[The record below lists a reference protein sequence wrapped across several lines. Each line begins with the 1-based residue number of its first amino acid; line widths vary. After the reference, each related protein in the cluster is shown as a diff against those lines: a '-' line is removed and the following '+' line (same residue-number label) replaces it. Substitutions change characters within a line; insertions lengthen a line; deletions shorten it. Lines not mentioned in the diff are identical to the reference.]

1 MRSERTAASRNE
13 AARAAPAAHALAVAT
28 PGSVEAWAVDY
39 VQSVSLAHKLA
50 PPPPPEAFEPAPVMR
65 HVPVPGRPPEL
76 RPARRG
82 LEVPDD
88 LSAPGARAKLL
99 HTFFH
104 HELQAAEL
112 MCWALLRFADAE
124 PTFRSGLVRICL
136 DEIRHMNLYRQQIE
150 RLGYRIGGFA
160 VRDWFWERV
169 PSCATPLAF
178 VSLMGMG
185 LEGANLEHAP
195 HFEQRLLA
203 AGDREAASVQQ
214 QVAREEV
221 AHVRFAVFWF
231 ERWTAG
237 QSFDVW
243 REALPPPLSP
253 LLMRG
258 KRFDRKARLRAGMRE
273 EFVTALERWR
283 A

>member
-1 MRSERTAASRNE
+1 LS
-13 AARAAPAAHALAVAT
+13 
-28 PGSVEAWAVDY
+28 
-39 VQSVSLAHKLA
+39 
-50 PPPPPEAFEPAPVMR
+50 
-65 HVPVPGRPPEL
+65 VPGRPPEL

-88 LSAPGARAKLL
+88 LRAPGARAKLL

-112 MCWALLRFADAE
+112 MCWALLEFADAE
-124 PTFRSGLVRICL
+124 APFRSGLLRICL
-136 DEIRHMNLYRQQIE
+136 DEIRHMNLYRREIE
-150 RLGYRIGGFA
+150 RLGYRVGDFA

-169 PSCATPLAF
+169 PTCASKLAF

-185 LEGANLEHAP
+185 LEAANLEHAP
-195 HFEQRLLA
+195 LFAERLLA
-203 AGDREAASVQQ
+203 AGDREAAAVQELI
-214 QVAREEV
+214 AREEL
-221 AHVRFAVFWF
+221 AHVRFGVFWF

-243 REALPPPLSP
+243 REALPAPLSP

-258 KRFDRKARLRAGMRE
+258 KRFDRQARLRAGMRE
-273 EFVTALERWR
+273 DFVMALERWR
-283 A
+283 S